1 VDDTLKKLLAAET
14 AASELVDNAQ
24 KEAEQLMQSALH
36 EARLQEERFQARV
49 PEMHAALLE
58 KSDQRAKQTVAEMER
73 RFHERFDQLRKDAD
87 MHEEAAVEAA
97 FHELLGAGRK

>member
-1 VDDTLKKLLAAET
+1 MDDTLKQLLAAES

-36 EARLQEERFQARV
+36 EARLQEERFEARV

-58 KSDQRAKQTVAEMER
+58 KSDQRAQQSVAEMER
-73 RFHERFDQLRKDAD
+73 RFHERFDQLRKDAET
-87 MHEEAAVEAA
+87 HEDAALNTA
-97 FHELLGAGRK
+97 FHELLGAGKK